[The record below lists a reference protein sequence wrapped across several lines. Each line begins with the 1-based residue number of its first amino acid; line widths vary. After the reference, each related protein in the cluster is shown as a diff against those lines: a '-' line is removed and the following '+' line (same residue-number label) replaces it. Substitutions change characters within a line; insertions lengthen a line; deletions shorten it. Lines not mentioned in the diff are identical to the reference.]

1 MKIKAELPENL
12 VEIAI
17 LTLKN
22 RLLKE
27 LGNVIVSIVFF
38 GSRYR
43 GRFTPDSDIDILII
57 VKDKNPQLINRIFEI
72 ADNVEWKVLSYRFSF
87 SLHIQS
93 EQEHKRF
100 KDLKSP
106 FISEIENEGEIIHA
120 GKTKS

>member
-1 MKIKAELPENL
+1 MKIKAELPESL

-43 GRFTPDSDIDILII
+43 GRFIPDSDIDILII
-57 VKDKNPQLINRIFEI
+57 GSRNPVKSIDSRLRP
-72 ADNVEWKVLSYRFSF
+72 
-87 SLHIQS
+87 
-93 EQEHKRF
+93 
-100 KDLKSP
+100 
-106 FISEIENEGEIIHA
+106 A
-120 GKTKS
+120 GMTEP